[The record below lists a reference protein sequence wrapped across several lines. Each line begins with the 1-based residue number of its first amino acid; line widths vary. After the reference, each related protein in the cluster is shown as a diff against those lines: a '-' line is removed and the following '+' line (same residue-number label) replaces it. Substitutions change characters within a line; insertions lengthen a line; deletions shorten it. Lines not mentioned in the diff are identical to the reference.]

1 MTDEDL
7 TQNPADAEVSGPTQ
21 LQRLFAEYG
30 EGRINAAIEDGK
42 LVVDDQ
48 GNVTSIDPDFEQA
61 LLAPQDDAEQPPTLT
76 KDDGSL
82 SDPEAPSERLDAS
95 LDESELPEPSANGEV
110 RHLNFKRGVDLTR

>member
-1 MTDEDL
+1 MSDEDL

-48 GNVTSIDPDFEQA
+48 GNVTSIDPELEQA
-61 LLAPQDDAEQPPTLT
+61 LLASQGDAEQPPTVTEGDASLT
-76 KDDGSL
+76 
-82 SDPEAPSERLDAS
+82 DPEGVSEPQDAS
-95 LDESELPEPSANGEV
+95 LDDSELPEPSANGDV

>member
-1 MTDEDL
+1 MSDEDL
-7 TQNPADAEVSGPTQ
+7 TQNPADAEVSGATQ

-30 EGRINAAIEDGK
+30 EGRIVAALEDGK

-61 LLAPQDDAEQPPTLT
+61 LLASQSDAEQPPTLT
-76 KDDGSL
+76 EGDRSL
-82 SDPEAPSERLDAS
+82 TDPEGVSERLDVS